1 MPKQGNGGGM
11 FYCVTTASGE
21 ELSSGDL
28 DSFLG
33 SVHDQELRV
42 ILILRGASD
51 SQAASYSSRPNVCAV
66 LRIASG
72 GISVVRNLGLSYLN
86 RMNPDENDVVSFPD
100 DDCRYPPG
108 LVAKIIS
115 EFQSTGAELIVGS
128 YGEHEVRDEE
138 SMPLGV
144 EDAAYR
150 SSSVALFVRW
160 SLVRKIGG
168 FNESLGVGSGVFSYG
183 EDNDFAL
190 RAFDASSHSISKK
203 SLRVWHLEER
213 PTTGRNP
220 KGYLTSCSL
229 NLGVQGVGRIMFR
242 GIASSLFQDIRYFPQ
257 PFLNIRF
264 TVMALNP
271 SKLRL
276 ARSERKSLLPM
287 TRGRG

>member
-1 MPKQGNGGGM
+1 M

-28 DSFLG
+28 DSFLS
-33 SVHDQELRV
+33 SVRNQELRV
-42 ILILRGASD
+42 ILILRGVSD
-51 SQAASYSSRPNVCAV
+51 AQAASYYSKPNVYVV
-66 LRIASG
+66 LRVDSG
-72 GISVVRNLGLSYLN
+72 GISAVRNLGLSYLYE
-86 RMNPDENDVVSFPD
+86 MNLDESDVVSFPD
-100 DDCRYPPG
+100 DDCRYPPT
-108 LVAKIIS
+108 LVAQVMSVFGK
-115 EFQSTGAELIVGS
+115 TGAELVVGS

-138 SMPLGV
+138 SIPLGV

-160 SLVRKIGG
+160 SLIRKIGG

-190 RAFDASSHSISKK
+190 RAFGASSHSISKK

-229 NLGVQGVGRIMFR
+229 NLRVQGVGRIMFR
-242 GIASSLFQDIRYFPQ
+242 GIAGSLFQDIRYFPQ
-257 PFLNIRF
+257 PFLNTRF
-264 TVMALNP
+264 TVRALNP
-271 SKLRL
+271 LKLRL
-276 ARSERKSLLPM
+276 ARIERKSLPPM
-287 TRGRG
+287 TRGGR